1 MGWRM
6 LPVALLVAISP
17 LAAQTVH
24 QTELPV
30 TRVVLYSS
38 GVGYFEHSGTIDGK
52 TQVDL
57 PLRSSQLND
66 ALKSMVLNDPDARSV
81 WVDYPSSIPLARTL
95 ESFAVNLSSTGGLV
109 ALLPQL
115 RGVEMAVLTPQAVT
129 GRLVGWDS
137 RPSGDGKSEVLV
149 ITLATDGGLVS
160 FPLSNSSQVKL
171 LDPVLNH
178 EIEEAL
184 QGLAASRDENR
195 KVLHIQFDGQGR
207 QKVSLGYVAEAP
219 VWKTS
224 YRLDLDGSKAALQAW
239 AIVENTTEAD
249 WKNVSLTLVAG
260 RPISFIQ
267 DLYTPL
273 YVSRPVVASSIEAA
287 PLPRASEQGEV
298 PEISAQA
305 PAPRAM
311 KMLERAAAQPREGL
325 SFPEVEAAKAGELFQ
340 FHLKQPVT
348 LARQQSSLLPL
359 VQTNVSVQKVDVY
372 NQSVL
377 SAFPLNAVWL
387 DNTTG
392 LNLPAGPVTI
402 YDGGIYAG
410 DALTTTVVPGE
421 KRLWTYAVDPSVTV
435 DSSQT
440 QSRRTTK
447 IVIVDGVLN
456 ENEETSYRQVYTF
469 TNHGEMPRT
478 LLVEYPVTP
487 GRTLAEPSTWT
498 EKTPGL
504 YRFRVELGAGQTLN
518 FPVVEKQTLVA
529 KRALFDLDFQN
540 LTLLVSQNQPL
551 SAAVRQAL
559 QKAGELKAELV
570 GLERELASLAQQ
582 KNELSADETRLRE
595 NLVAVGRDSPQGQS
609 YLQKLGDSETKI
621 ETLETQLAQK
631 GKAQQ
636 AARKNLED
644 YLRRLSID

>member
-1 MGWRM
+1 M
-6 LPVALLVAISP
+6 LPVALLLTISP
-17 LAAQTVH
+17 LVAQTIH

-30 TRVVLYSS
+30 TQVVLYSS
-38 GVGYFEHSGTIDGK
+38 GVGYFEHSGTIEGK
-52 TQVDL
+52 TRVDL
-57 PLRSSQLND
+57 PLRTSQLND
-66 ALKSMVLNDPDARSV
+66 ALKSMVLNDPEAHSV
-81 WVDYPSSIPLARTL
+81 WVDYPSSIPLARSL
-95 ESFAVNLSSTGGLV
+95 ESFAINLSGTGGLV

-115 RGVEMAVLTPQAVT
+115 RGVEMTVLTPQAVT

-137 RPSGDGKSEVLV
+137 RPAGDGKSEALV
-149 ITLATDGGLVS
+149 VTLATGEGLVS

-178 EIEEAL
+178 EIDEAL

-195 KVLHIQFDGQGR
+195 KVLHIQFDGLGR
-207 QKVSLGYVAEAP
+207 QKVSLGYVTEAP

-224 YRLDLDGSKAALQAW
+224 YRLDLDGPKAALQAW

-273 YVSRPVVASSIEAA
+273 YVSRPVVGASVEAA
-287 PLPRASEQGEV
+287 PLPRASEQGDA
-298 PEISAQA
+298 PEMSAQA

-311 KMLERAAAQPREGL
+311 KMLESSPARLREGL
-325 SFPEVEAAKAGELFQ
+325 NFPEVEAARAGELFQ

-359 VQTNVSVQKVDVY
+359 VQTNVSAQKVDVY

-377 SAFPLNAVWL
+377 SRFPLNAVWL

-440 QSRRTTK
+440 QSQRTTR

-456 ENEETSYRQVYTF
+456 ENQETSYSQVYTL
-469 TNHGEMPRT
+469 TNHGEKSRT

-487 GRTLAEPSTWT
+487 GRALAEPSTWV
-498 EKTPGL
+498 EKTPNL
-504 YRFRVELGAGQTLN
+504 YRFRVELEAGKTVN
-518 FPVVEKQTLVA
+518 FPVVERQTLVSRQA
-529 KRALFDLDFQN
+529 IFDLDPQR
-540 LTLLVSQNQPL
+540 LALLVSQDQPL
-551 SAAVRQAL
+551 SAVVRKAL
-559 QKAGELKAELV
+559 QKAGALKAEV
-570 GLERELASLAQQ
+570 VDLERDLAALGQQ
-582 KNELSADETRLRE
+582 KNEIAQDEARLRE
-595 NLVAVGRDSPQGQS
+595 NLVAVGRDSPQGQG
-609 YLQKLGDSETKI
+609 YLQKLSEAETKI

-631 GKAQQ
+631 VKAQQ
-636 AARKNLED
+636 SARSNLED
-644 YLRRLSID
+644 YLRHLSLD